1 MIIIKLSVAMGRK
14 VGNMR
19 LDKYLKVSRLIKRR
33 TVAREAC
40 DSGRV
45 LVNDKVAKASANVSV
60 GDVIEINFGNKSVKV
75 KVLQIKDTSR
85 KDEASELFEY
95 L

>member
-1 MIIIKLSVAMGRK
+1 
-14 VGNMR
+14 MR

-33 TVAREAC
+33 TIAREAC

-45 LVNDKVAKASANVSV
+45 IVNSKLAKASTKISIN
-60 GDVIEINFGNKSVKV
+60 DIIEINFGNKSVKV
-75 KVLQIKDTSR
+75 EVLDIKDTSK
-85 KDEASELFEY
+85 KDEAEGMFKY